1 NVVNQSAGLRVH
13 RATECAD
20 HAGSDACLKAER
32 ISDRDHQLA
41 DPQVLGV
48 GQTHIGKL
56 RRINPN
62 NRKIGIWIIACQLRW
77 IFASIGQIY
86 SDRIRRLND
95 VAIGQNESI
104 RSDNKTRAVTAE
116 LARPALDVDA
126 LFDVDVYHRRGN
138 TRNCT
143 NHGTRVRIE
152 QDGIVLTWFRLDL
165 STRRRWSVSLRLV

>member
-1 NVVNQSAGLRVH
+1 L
-13 RATECAD
+13 E
-20 HAGSDACLKAER
+20 AER
-32 ISDRDHQLA
+32 ISDRDHQLS
-41 DPQVLGV
+41 DTQIFGI

-56 RRINPN
+56 RRINSN
-62 NRKIGIWIIACQLRW
+62 DCKIGVRIVARQQRRV
-77 IFASIGQIY
+77 FASIWQVHSNGT
-86 SDRIRRLND
+86 RRMND
-95 VAIGQNESI
+95 VTIGQNESI

-143 NHGTRVRIE
+143 NHGTRIHIE
-152 QDGIVLTWFRLDL
+152 QDGIVLTWFPLDL